1 MTALQSKK
9 LLRYDHYA
17 DKRRILYYVIST
29 ESLRGVT
36 MSSIL
41 VELTASI
48 VSSHA
53 ASVEMSSD
61 ELLLE
66 IRKVYQTLKN
76 LDNEPAQDSVATVQ
90 ETTVTVNPKKSIQKD
105 QIICLICGKGGF
117 KTLSRHL
124 KQAHDIK
131 PGAYRKQFKL
141 PAGIPLAAKNYS
153 EARRQAALD
162 NNLGEN
168 LAKGRTARLERLAAE
183 KAAHAVKP
191 TA

>member
-1 MTALQSKK
+1 
-9 LLRYDHYA
+9 
-17 DKRRILYYVIST
+17 
-29 ESLRGVT
+29 

-66 IRKVYQTLKN
+66 IQKVYQTLKN
-76 LDNEPAQDSVATVQ
+76 LDSEPAQDAVAPPQ
-90 ETTVTVNPKKSIQKD
+90 EAQVTINPKKSIQKD

-124 KQAHDIK
+124 KQAHDMK

-153 EARRQAALD
+153 EARRQAAVN

-168 LAKGRTARLERLAAE
+168 LAKGRVARLERLAAE
-183 KAAHAVKP
+183 KAAPAAKAPAKKAPAAKAAKTKATPAKP
-191 TA
+191 RKTTAPKTSKK